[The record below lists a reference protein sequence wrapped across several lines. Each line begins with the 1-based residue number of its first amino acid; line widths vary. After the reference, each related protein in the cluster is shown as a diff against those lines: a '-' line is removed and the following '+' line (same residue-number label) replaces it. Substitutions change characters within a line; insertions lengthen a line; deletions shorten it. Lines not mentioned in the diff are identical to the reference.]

1 MRNNKVSLA
10 GNSAAGGV
18 QMAMGPGKPARRVR
32 RNFTV
37 PLMML
42 VPFIVLF
49 AAFVLYPV
57 INSLYLSFTD
67 YNAIS
72 QPRFTGID
80 NYVALFQDP
89 RFYKA
94 LGNTALF
101 VVSVVV
107 LNTVLGLTLA
117 MVFGGQSLWD
127 QIMRAVFFLPA
138 VAGGIAILAVWKWI
152 LSGESYGILNAVRET
167 FGLDAIVWLG
177 TPSLAITMLVVVAV
191 WGGMGGTM
199 ILFVAGLRAIPT
211 ELYEA
216 AAIDGATPS
225 QRFWRIT
232 LPLLRPTML
241 YIVITGTIG
250 AFQVF
255 NEPYLLFGGVSSVGG
270 LLDSALTLVTYL
282 YDRGFGRF
290 QLGYASAVA
299 WVLFIIVFILTLI
312 NLRVGEPEDRASK

>member
-1 MRNNKVSLA
+1 MRNEKMGLAASTVGGGLKVTL
-10 GNSAAGGV
+10 GSA
-18 QMAMGPGKPARRVR
+18 QPSRRVR
-32 RNFTV
+32 RSFTI
-37 PLMML
+37 PLLML
-42 VPFIVLF
+42 LPFMVLF

-57 INSLYLSFTD
+57 INSLYLSFTN

-72 QPRFTGID
+72 APKLIGIA
-80 NYVALFQDP
+80 NYTDLLQDP

-117 MVFGGQSLWD
+117 VVFGGESLWD
-127 QIMRAVFFLPA
+127 QVMRAVFFLPS

-152 LSGESYGILNAVRET
+152 LNSEGYGILNAARGL
-167 FGLDAIVWLG
+167 FGLAPITWLG
-177 TPSLAITMLVVVAV
+177 TPSLAIAMLVMVAV

-199 ILFVAGLRAIPT
+199 ILFVAGLRAIPS

-225 QRFWRIT
+225 QRFWKIT

-241 YIVITGTIG
+241 YIIITGTIG

-299 WVLFIIVFILTLI
+299 WVLFIIVFALTLI
-312 NLRVGEPEDRASK
+312 NLRVGEPEDRTSK

>member
-1 MRNNKVSLA
+1 MRNETTGMTPAAVLGAARPA
-10 GNSAAGGV
+10 G
-18 QMAMGPGKPARRVR
+18 QRVR
-32 RNFTV
+32 RNFTIPV
-37 PLMML
+37 IML
-42 VPFIVLF
+42 IPCMVLF

-57 INSLYLSFTD
+57 VNSLYLSFTN

-72 QPRFTGID
+72 QPHLVGIA
-80 NYVALFQDP
+80 NYVDLLKDP

-107 LNTVLGLTLA
+107 LNTALGLTLA
-117 MVFGGQSLWD
+117 VVFGGQSLWD
-127 QIMRAVFFLPA
+127 QIMRAVFFLPS

-152 LSGESYGILNAVRET
+152 LNSEGYGILNAARAA
-167 FGLDAIVWLG
+167 FGASAVSWLG
-177 TPSLAITMLVVVAV
+177 TPNLAIPVLVTVAV

-250 AFQVF
+250 AFQIF
-255 NEPYLLFGGVSSVGG
+255 NEPYLLFGSVSTVGG

-299 WVLFIIVFILTLI
+299 WVLFIIVFALTLI
-312 NLRVGEPEDRASK
+312 NLRVGEPEDRTSE

>member
-1 MRNNKVSLA
+1 MTNHSTEVLSGSGRAVR
-10 GNSAAGGV
+10 AGGTN
-18 QMAMGPGKPARRVR
+18 RRR
-32 RNFTV
+32 GR
-37 PLMML
+37 PLGIPLLML
-42 VPFIVLF
+42 LPFMVLF

-57 INSLYLSFTD
+57 VRSLYLSFTD

-72 QPRFTGID
+72 QPHMVGTA
-80 NYVALFQDP
+80 NYVNLLQDP

-94 LGNTALF
+94 LANTAVF

-107 LNTVLGLTLA
+107 INTVLGLLLA
-117 MVFGGQSLWD
+117 LVFGGQSVFD
-127 QIMRAVFFLPA
+127 QVMRAVFFLPS

-152 LSGESYGILNAVRET
+152 LGSEGYGLLNAARGL
-167 FGLDAIVWLG
+167 FGLDNVAWLG
-177 TPSLAITMLVVVAV
+177 TPSLAIPVLVTVAV

-199 ILFVAGLRAIPT
+199 ILFVAGLRAIPV

-216 AAIDGATPS
+216 AAIDGASGAQP
-225 QRFWRIT
+225 FWRVT
-232 LPLLRPTML
+232 LPMLRPTLL

-250 AFQVF
+250 AFQIF
-255 NEPYLLFGGVSSVGG
+255 NEPYLLFGGVTGAGG

-282 YDRGFGRF
+282 YDRGFSRF

-312 NLRVGEPEDRASK
+312 NLRVGDPNEGQE